1 MKGRHL
7 RRRFSL
13 QPSFMKDD
21 STEERPRRENE
32 KLQNMF
38 TVVKLLLKYPGLV
51 AKDAVWLNNDE
62 NSINS
67 NVRHKI
73 VMMGAAKVGKS
84 SLITQFLYS
93 SFSPKYK
100 RTVEEMHHGH
110 FSVGGVNLTLD
121 ILDTSGS
128 YEQQQQLHLIEKWSR
143 CPVSF
148 AVIRP
153 AASSGTNRARSV
165 DGDGQTRILRPKS
178 TDRFPAMR
186 ALSISS
192 ADAFILVYDVTDSGT
207 FEEVK
212 AIREQIHE
220 IKSTTAVPIVV
231 VGNKTDLSEEDE
243 DLRQV
248 ARDTTESLVTV
259 DWENGFV
266 EASAKLN
273 RNVTQIFKEL
283 LVQAKITYNLSPALR
298 RRRRQSLPQQAST
311 GSSGAPATPQASPSV
326 HVPSVAQLQHLQQ
339 IQDKSLGGKRNSCIL
354 S

>member
-21 STEERPRRENE
+21 SPEDKPKRE
-32 KLQNMF
+32 KP
-38 TVVKLLLKYPGLV
+38 LK
-51 AKDAVWLNNDE
+51 NDE

-73 VMMGAAKVGKS
+73 VVMGAAKVGKS
-84 SLITQFLYS
+84 SIITQFLYN

-100 RTVEEMHHGH
+100 RTIEEMHHGH

-128 YEQQQQLHLIEKWSR
+128 YE
-143 CPVSF
+143 
-148 AVIRP
+148 
-153 AASSGTNRARSV
+153 
-165 DGDGQTRILRPKS
+165 
-178 TDRFPAMR
+178 FPAMR

-192 ADAFILVYDVTDSGT
+192 ADAFILVYDVTDSVS

-220 IKSTTAVPIVV
+220 IKATNAVPIVV
-231 VGNKTDLSEEDE
+231 VGNKTDLTDE
-243 DLRQV
+243 DDDVRQIPQ
-248 ARDTTESLVTV
+248 DTTESMITV

-273 RNVTQIFKEL
+273 RNVSQIFKEL
-283 LVQAKITYNLSPALR
+283 LAQAKIAYNLSPALR
-298 RRRRQSLPQQAST
+298 RRRRQSLPQQASVGGGGGT
-311 GSSGAPATPQASPSV
+311 GPPTPQQSMPPSSV
-326 HVPSVAQLQHLQQ
+326 HVPSAAQLAHLQQ

>member
-21 STEERPRRENE
+21 SAEERPKRE
-32 KLQNMF
+32 KP
-38 TVVKLLLKYPGLV
+38 LK
-51 AKDAVWLNNDE
+51 NDE
-62 NSINS
+62 NSIIS

-128 YEQQQQLHLIEKWSR
+128 YE
-143 CPVSF
+143 
-148 AVIRP
+148 
-153 AASSGTNRARSV
+153 
-165 DGDGQTRILRPKS
+165 
-178 TDRFPAMR
+178 FPAMR

-192 ADAFILVYDVTDSGT
+192 ADAFILVYDVTDSST

-231 VGNKTDLSEEDE
+231 VGNKNDLSEEDE

-248 ARDTTESLVTV
+248 ARDTTESMVTV

-311 GSSGAPATPQASPSV
+311 GSSSGAPSTPQATPSV

>member
-21 STEERPRRENE
+21 SPEDKPKRE
-32 KLQNMF
+32 KP
-38 TVVKLLLKYPGLV
+38 LK
-51 AKDAVWLNNDE
+51 NDE

-67 NVRHKI
+67 NVRHRI
-73 VMMGAAKVGKS
+73 VVMGAAKVGKS
-84 SLITQFLYS
+84 SLITQFLYNA
-93 SFSPKYK
+93 FSPKYK

-128 YEQQQQLHLIEKWSR
+128 YE
-143 CPVSF
+143 
-148 AVIRP
+148 
-153 AASSGTNRARSV
+153 
-165 DGDGQTRILRPKS
+165 
-178 TDRFPAMR
+178 FPAMR

-192 ADAFILVYDVTDSGT
+192 ADAFILVYDVTDSVS

-220 IKSTTAVPIVV
+220 IKATTAVPIVV
-231 VGNKTDLSEEDE
+231 VGNKTDLTDE
-243 DLRQV
+243 DDDVRQIPQ
-248 ARDTTESLVTV
+248 DTTESMITV

-273 RNVTQIFKEL
+273 RNVSQIFKEL
-283 LVQAKITYNLSPALR
+283 LAQAKIAYNLSPALR
-298 RRRRQSLPQQAST
+298 RRRRQSLPQQASVGGVGGGT
-311 GSSGAPATPQASPSV
+311 GPPTPQQSMPPSSV
-326 HVPSVAQLQHLQQ
+326 HVPSAAQLAHLQQ